1 MSFRSTTSVAVVVI
15 AAITVLLSAA
25 RFVTAETLPEIV
37 VTVPES
43 KEDRA
48 YLGLEKEAGETFN
61 LAEID
66 ADILLIELFSM
77 YCPYCQAEA
86 PVVNTFHELALQ
98 RQEKGTTIRV
108 VGLGASNT
116 QFEVDHFR
124 DTYDIPFPLFPD
136 KPLTFYKKL
145 GGEGTPSFLG
155 VLLKKGAEPE
165 IVLRQTGG
173 FDSPEEFLEK
183 LLESAGH

>member
-1 MSFRSTTSVAVVVI
+1 MSRRFSLSLCLTAVAAAMLLVI
-15 AAITVLLSAA
+15 PRPAA
-25 RFVTAETLPEIV
+25 AETLPEIM
-37 VTVPES
+37 VTVPEN
-43 KEDRA
+43 KEDRV
-48 YLGLEKEAGETFN
+48 YLGLEKEAGESFN

-86 PVVNTFHELALQ
+86 PAVNVLHELALQ
-98 RQEKGTTIRV
+98 RKEKGITIRL

-116 QFEVDHFR
+116 RFEVDHFR

-136 KPLTFYKKL
+136 KPLAFYKKL
-145 GGEGTPSFLG
+145 GGEGTPGFIG
-155 VLLKKGAEPE
+155 VKLEKGAQPE

-173 FDSPEEFLEK
+173 FESPEEFLER
-183 LLESAGH
+183 LLESAGY